1 MTRPE
6 DRAAASYRA
15 DPDVLTVSRMAP
27 VGEEI
32 LIAVHADG
40 GVTAFNGHVDLG
52 TGIRTALAQ
61 SWERPPPRPIRARRS
76 RARRSRSPPPRS
88 PAPPPPRAPSS
99 CGKGRGLSL
108 IHI

>member
-61 SWERPPPRPIRARRS
+61 IVAEELCVPVERVTMVLGTTSAAPDQGATIASETIQIAAAPLARA
-76 RARRSRSPPPRS
+76 A
-88 PAPPPPRAPSS
+88 AT
-99 CGKGRGLSL
+99 
-108 IHI
+108 